1 MKDQNEES
9 LNALEVV
16 VEEESRNVQKEVLG
30 SDRGSVVTCA
40 LPSLTKKTKD
50 LDWDDRIGYF
60 INNTIW

>member
-30 SDRGSVVTCA
+30 SDRGSAVTCA

-50 LDWDDRIGYF
+50 LGWDDRIGYF

>member
-30 SDRGSVVTCA
+30 FDRGFAVTCA